1 MVVFPHH
8 HTLLLG
14 KGRSKGKKKTR
25 AQRIYP
31 EIRTMPCKIVTAV
44 SVFID
49 CFFWIHFSDNCCS
62 CEQESMQHDIAADG
76 RVLGPGVGGEG
87 RERKR
92 VWW

>member
-1 MVVFPHH
+1 
-8 HTLLLG
+8 
-14 KGRSKGKKKTR
+14 
-25 AQRIYP
+25 
-31 EIRTMPCKIVTAV
+31 MPCKIVTAV

-62 CEQESMQHDIAADG
+62 CEQEGMRHDIAVG
-76 RVLGPGVGGEG
+76 QGVPGPGGGGER